1 MRSSRRGL
9 LDFDDAAL
17 EGAPADGVAPADG
30 RAAAPDRGEPSAPS
44 ASRVGAVRDMAASI
58 ALLEEDSTKRAHLE
72 EILRNGKQ
80 VVCLD
85 PDLFDPSPI
94 RDRIDND
101 VGDLIASIKEHGQR
115 SPILA
120 RPHPT
125 EPGRYQIAFG
135 NRRQQVCQGLGI
147 EVQAIIVDLTDEQ
160 MAVAQGQE
168 NTARQDL
175 SYIEQAS
182 FVAKLKQKYAM
193 SIVVSAINSEE
204 TAVYKMLKI
213 AKTLPEDLILAIG
226 RAPKIGRPRWAS
238 LAEAVGTPEL
248 ARAAIEAATRAA
260 SKGRATDA
268 RFEAA
273 YQAVVQR
280 QESRVQEIK
289 VDGGRSIAAR
299 RTSRKGDSL
308 VISEPAFLEHVLAHL
323 PDLYRQYVANL
334 SSDGEPARLAA
345 E

>member
-1 MRSSRRGL
+1 MSKSRRGL

-17 EGAPADGVAPADG
+17 TD
-30 RAAAPDRGEPSAPS
+30 AASAGDAVQGGEPQTVPV
-44 ASRVGAVRDMAASI
+44 SRVGAVRDMAESI

-72 EILRNGKQ
+72 EILRNGQQ
-80 VVCLD
+80 VVSLD
-85 PDLFDPSPI
+85 ADLFDPSPI

-101 VGDLIASIKEHGQR
+101 IDDLIPSIREHGQR
-115 SPILA
+115 TPILA

-147 EVQAIIVDLTDEQ
+147 EVRAIILDLSDEQ

-175 SYIEQAS
+175 SYIEQAR
-182 FVAKLKQKYAM
+182 FVAKLKEKYAT
-193 SIVVSAINSEE
+193 SVVVSAINSEE

-213 AKTLPEDLILAIG
+213 VKQIPEDLILAIG

-238 LAEAVGTPEL
+238 LAEAVATPEV
-248 ARAAIEAATRAA
+248 ARVAIEAAKRAA
-260 SKGRATDA
+260 AKGRATDS

-273 YQAVVQR
+273 YQAVVER
-280 QESRVQEIK
+280 QERRVQEIR
-289 VDGGRSIAAR
+289 VDGGRAIAAR
-299 RTSRKGDSL
+299 RTSRQGDSL
-308 VISEPAFLEHVLAHL
+308 VISEPAFLEHVLSHL
-323 PDLYRQYVANL
+323 PDLYRQYLANL
-334 SSDGEPARLAA
+334 ASGEEPSRLAA

>member
-1 MRSSRRGL
+1 MSKSRRGL
-9 LDFDDAAL
+9 LDFEEDTLADTASEHGNSVPRTEL
-17 EGAPADGVAPADG
+17 RTAPV
-30 RAAAPDRGEPSAPS
+30 
-44 ASRVGAVRDMAASI
+44 SRVGAVRDMAESI

-72 EILRNGKQ
+72 EILRNGQQ
-80 VVCLD
+80 VVSLN

-101 VGDLIASIKEHGQR
+101 IDDLIPSIREHGQR
-115 SPILA
+115 TPILA

-147 EVQAIIVDLTDEQ
+147 DVKAIILDLTGEQ

-175 SYIEQAS
+175 SYIEQAR
-182 FVAKLKQKYAM
+182 FVAKLKEKYAT
-193 SIVVSAINSEE
+193 SVVVSAINSEE

-213 AKTLPEDLILAIG
+213 VKRIPEDLILAIG
-226 RAPKIGRPRWAS
+226 RAPKIGRPRWAA

-248 ARAAIEAATRAA
+248 ARAAVEAAKQAA
-260 SKGRATDA
+260 SKGRATDS

-273 YQAVVQR
+273 YQAVVEQ
-280 QESRVQEIK
+280 QESRVQEIRAES
-289 VDGGRSIAAR
+289 GRAIAIR
-299 RTSRKGDSL
+299 RTTRKGDSL
-308 VISEPAFLEHVLAHL
+308 VISEPAFLEHVLSHL
-323 PDLYRQYVANL
+323 PDLYKQYLENIAF
-334 SSDGEPARLAA
+334 SEKPTRLT
-345 E
+345 EE